1 MSRSPLES
9 GVSPIGTKVG
19 PVMAHPV
26 EQDETRFVSELIDAS
41 GMGTEELD
49 AVPRNALLRSLRR
62 LIAESRT
69 PAEDYASWQNYVDV
83 ENFVKPAAER

>member
-1 MSRSPLES
+1 M
-9 GVSPIGTKVG
+9 GK
-19 PVMAHPV
+19 PV

-49 AVPRNALLRSLRR
+49 AVPRTALLRSLRR
-62 LIAESRT
+62 LIAESPT